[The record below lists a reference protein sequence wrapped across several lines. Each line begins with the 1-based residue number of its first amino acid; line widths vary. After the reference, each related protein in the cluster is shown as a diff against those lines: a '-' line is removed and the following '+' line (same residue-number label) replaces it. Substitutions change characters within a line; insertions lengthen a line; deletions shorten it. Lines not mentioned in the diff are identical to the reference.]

1 MGNVEEEK
9 DIVILTE
16 EEDEDSL
23 VEEGPQIEC
32 GTVFLWGT
40 CHREIYQ
47 RNSRGKRF
55 PREACLDLVDV
66 EVVKDIVTFNERED
80 EDILVEEG
88 PQIERG
94 TVFHRDACHRQIYQ
108 RNIRDKRIPREAF
121 FDLGDVKVENVIVTF
136 NEEKDEYTLVE
147 EGPQIGRGTVF
158 HRDTCQRE
166 IYSRNIC
173 DKRLPREA

>member
-1 MGNVEEEK
+1 M
-9 DIVILTE
+9 
-16 EEDEDSL
+16 
-23 VEEGPQIEC
+23 
-32 GTVFLWGT
+32 
-40 CHREIYQ
+40 
-47 RNSRGKRF
+47 
-55 PREACLDLVDV
+55 
-66 EVVKDIVTFNERED
+66 VKDIVTFNERED

-94 TVFHRDACHRQIYQ
+94 TVLHRDACHREICQ

-147 EGPQIGRGTVF
+147 EGPQIERGTVF

-173 DKRLPREA
+173 DKRHPPEA